1 MYLACLW
8 LSKTSF
14 LYKKVLSSGDK
25 KNHTAQNSCAPKAL
39 LQKTVTVSTQN
50 VQVLFLIRSHSCF
63 TDSIHEGYGLKTCL
77 YFHSSLQLHNKLF
90 LNYPKMYIASSFL
103 LKSCFRMSK
112 MVHFTEGILD
122 DLRKCWT
129 LCKSYGIFTHITMV
143 ICLREYVLPPLPIY
157 FHCMLKSSD
166 RPIYRS
172 ISNKKLLKNS
182 AKQQLMSLT
191 YGRQFGKTVSKKI
204 RAHTQIYNS
213 IYLQSVLSFHYTL
226 SVTDFQHIFLE
237 YSLSFGNL
245 KHPNTNIQKWTWY
258 TCKT

>member
-1 MYLACLW
+1 MTRRITQHRIHARQKLSFRKQLQCRRKMYRY
-8 LSKTSF
+8 F
-14 LYKKVLSSGDK
+14 
-25 KNHTAQNSCAPKAL
+25 
-39 LQKTVTVSTQN
+39 
-50 VQVLFLIRSHSCF
+50 FLIRSHSCF

-129 LCKSYGIFTHITMV
+129 LCKVRYFLRTLQWL

-258 TCKT
+258 TL